1 LLIPSLNINGKLRQ
15 QKLLIMISN
24 LEQTFRWFGPTDA
37 VTLQAIRQTGATGIV
52 NALHHIPSGVV
63 WSSEEIKK
71 RKDFIEAAGLT
82 WSVVESVNIH
92 ESIKVAGPGRDEAI
106 ANYIQ
111 TLKNLAAADIKT
123 VCYNFMPVL
132 DWTRTTLDYRLD
144 NNASALRYHAP
155 ALAAF
160 DLYILERPEAI
171 NEFTADQQ
179 KAAKSYLDSLSADE
193 KKLLTNTIMAG
204 LPGTDEVFTIPE
216 FKEHL
221 KKYENIDAK
230 TLKANLAYFLK
241 AIIPDA
247 EKLGVKMCIHPD
259 DPPFAIL
266 GLPRIVSTEEDL
278 KFIVDAAPSPS
289 NGLTYCTGS
298 LGARGDNDL
307 PGIMERLGQHV
318 HFLHLRNVR
327 RETDG
332 SFYED
337 NHLEG
342 TTDMYA
348 VMKNV
353 ILEQKKRADAGR
365 TDIAIPMRPDHGHKI
380 LDDYNYNTYPG
391 YSVTGRMKGLAEL
404 RGLEMG
410 IKRMLLSK

>member
-1 LLIPSLNINGKLRQ
+1 MIN
-15 QKLLIMISN
+15 N
-24 LEQTFRWFGPTDA
+24 LEQTFRWFGPSDA
-37 VTLQAIRQTGATGIV
+37 VTLQAIKQTGATGIV

-63 WSSEEIKK
+63 WSPEEIKK
-71 RKDFIEAAGLT
+71 RKDIIEAAGLT

-92 ESIKVAGPGRDEAI
+92 ESIKTATDGRDEAI

-111 TLKNLAAADIKT
+111 TLKNLAAQGIKT

-132 DWTRTTLDYRLD
+132 DWTRTNLDFRLS
-144 NNASALRYHAP
+144 NNASALRYEAAAVH
-155 ALAAF
+155 AF
-160 DLYILERPEAI
+160 DLYILERPDAF
-171 NEFTADQQ
+171 NEFTPAQQ
-179 KAAKSYLDSLSADE
+179 KAAKTYLDSISAQE
-193 KKLLTNTIMAG
+193 KELLVNTIMAG

-221 KKYENIDAK
+221 KKYENIDAGA
-230 TLKANLAYFLK
+230 LKANLAYFLQ

-259 DPPFAIL
+259 DPPFPIL
-266 GLPRIVSTEEDL
+266 GLPRVVSTEADL

-298 LGARGDNDL
+298 LGARADNDL
-307 PGIMERLGQHV
+307 PGIMNRLGQHV

-327 RETDG
+327 READG

-348 VMKNV
+348 VMKAV
-353 ILEQKKRADAGR
+353 ILEQKKRVDAGR
-365 TDIAIPMRPDHGHKI
+365 DDIAIPMRPDHGHKI

-404 RGLEMG
+404 RGLELG
-410 IKRMLLSK
+410 IKRTLFQ